1 MRGRARDRIEIDAV
15 VDLLRGDGA
24 RQRQQ
29 QTACD
34 DNSATHRGLI
44 LVGATAGFRAMI
56 VA

>member
-1 MRGRARDRIEIDAV
+1 MAGLRCAAARAIASNNAV

-34 DNSATHRGLI
+34 DNSATSCGLI
-44 LVGATAGFRAMI
+44 LVGATAGFAQ
-56 VA
+56 

>member
-34 DNSATHRGLI
+34 DNSATHRASFWSGRRRDF
-44 LVGATAGFRAMI
+44 AQ
-56 VA
+56 